1 MEIFLLLGL
10 LLAHL
15 VFLLDCLF
23 ESVQVSLAWC
33 PVLNDIAPQVAALL
47 RLLWNGN
54 SLVNHLQALWQFG
67 DHAASIEMARVRWIE
82 ASLFA
87 HEEVALGLLV
97 VDGDALLASNDISI
111 FDINSK
117 EVLKLTFTVELSGSI
132 LPDKEETWFRDCL
145 WWR

>member
-1 MEIFLLLGL
+1 
-10 LLAHL
+10 
-15 VFLLDCLF
+15 
-23 ESVQVSLAWC
+23 
-33 PVLNDIAPQVAALL
+33 
-47 RLLWNGN
+47 
-54 SLVNHLQALWQFG
+54 
-67 DHAASIEMARVRWIE
+67 MARVRWIE

-111 FDINSK
+111 FNIDSK

-145 WWR
+145 WWWKELAFLFDVLSILNARRVWLFVINTLDHLVQVERDTKLLS